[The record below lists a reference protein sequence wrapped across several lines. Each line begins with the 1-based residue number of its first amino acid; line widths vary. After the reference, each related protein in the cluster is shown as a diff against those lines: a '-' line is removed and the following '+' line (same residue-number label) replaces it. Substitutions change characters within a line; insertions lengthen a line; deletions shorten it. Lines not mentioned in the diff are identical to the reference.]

1 MRHDGSAKAWPN
13 GGIPMTDDK
22 TLRNI
27 YRMLATGGPPQ
38 TVDDAIQRTAA
49 VIARRRRLARQFGIP
64 AAVAA
69 TAILVTLGGPLIK
82 SLLRS
87 EVSPPLVS
95 SPGCEGATP
104 RIYPTSSARTDLEQQ
119 GNSSAFMP
127 TGAEADVAL
136 ASFGCDQQR
145 ENP

>member
-1 MRHDGSAKAWPN
+1 MS
-13 GGIPMTDDK
+13 DDK

-27 YRMLATGGPPQ
+27 YRMLATGGPSR
-38 TVDDAIQRTAA
+38 TVDDALQRTAA

-69 TAILVTLGGPLIK
+69 TVILLTLGGPLFK
-82 SLLRS
+82 GLLRS
-87 EVSPPLVS
+87 EVSRPLVL

-127 TGAEADVAL
+127 MGADADFAL
-136 ASFGCDQQR
+136 TSLRCNQQR